1 MESGNKL
8 ERLER
13 LDHRFVEIYE
23 ETRAKVVEQQKEA
36 ALIVIDDDGLLL
48 YRRNHPIQRFPGL
61 QPPLYTKMK
70 TLGHIPLAVFCLL
83 CDHTGGRLTAGLL
96 AKISAYRG
104 ALESSAEDLDTSEE
118 VQQGILPKPSPVY
131 AKVIAFLDAVIAKGC
146 ASGEEI
152 AAFAQSV
159 GEDIAPLL
167 AAAARA
173 QLDACNA
180 MVTHIR
186 QQLLSD
192 EQWHE
197 LRVLVLGPYM
207 ARQGELFLQYFS
219 QLLDTPMQ
227 GDRRLVYFNG
237 DDLQS
242 AFDRLGTTMLDA
254 MASHA
259 IFGDR
264 ERLHR
269 DVLADETTRYLR
281 DVATN
286 QRANAESGF
295 GR

>member
-1 MESGNKL
+1 MESTNKL

-36 ALIVIDDDGLLL
+36 ALIVIDDDALLL

-61 QPPLYTKMK
+61 KPPIYTKMK
-70 TLGHIPLAVFCLL
+70 TLGHIPLAIFCLF
-83 CDHTGGRLTAGLL
+83 CDHMGGRLTADLL
-96 AKISAYRG
+96 ARISQYRG
-104 ALESSAEDLDTSEE
+104 ALESSAEDLDTSDE

-131 AKVIAFLDAVIAKGC
+131 AKVIAFLDAVIAKEG

-180 MVTHIR
+180 LVTHIR

-197 LRVLVLGPYM
+197 VRVLVLGPYM
-207 ARQGELFLQYFS
+207 ARQGQLFLQYFS
-219 QLLDTPMQ
+219 QLLDTPNQ
-227 GDRRLVYFNG
+227 GDRRLVYFDG

-254 MASHA
+254 MASDA

-281 DVATN
+281 NMATHH
-286 QRANAESGF
+286 RAKG
-295 GR
+295 

>member
-1 MESGNKL
+1 MESTNKL

-36 ALIVIDDDGLLL
+36 ALIVIDDDVLLL

-61 QPPLYTKMK
+61 KPPIYTKMK
-70 TLGHIPLAVFCLL
+70 TLGHIPLAIFCLFF
-83 CDHTGGRLTAGLL
+83 DHMGGRLTAGLL
-96 AKISAYRG
+96 AKISQYRG
-104 ALESSAEDLDTSEE
+104 ALESSAEDLDTSDE
-118 VQQGILPKPSPVY
+118 VQQGILPKQSPVY
-131 AKVIAFLDAVIAKGC
+131 AKVIAFLDAVIAKEG

-180 MVTHIR
+180 LVTHIR
-186 QQLLSD
+186 KQLLSD

-197 LRVLVLGPYM
+197 VRVLVLGPYM
-207 ARQGELFLQYFS
+207 ARQGQLFLQFFS
-219 QLLDTPMQ
+219 QLLDTPTQ
-227 GDRRLVYFNG
+227 GDRRLVYFDG
-237 DDLQS
+237 DDLQR

-254 MASHA
+254 MASDA

-269 DVLADETTRYLR
+269 DVLADETTRYLT
-281 DVATN
+281 DMATHH
-286 QRANAESGF
+286 RAKG
-295 GR
+295 